1 MVASPAYLESQSQLL
16 TGQVV
21 HLGLILDG
29 SEITEAAFE
38 INPLDAVT
46 AEQTTIA
53 RPSTTLPTGAYNA
66 TPKAWE
72 MPTTAQF
79 QFSNGAS
86 AVSVK
91 QCFVVKGGSSTAG
104 DNTGT
109 IVLLHTFPTPIA
121 LAANQTVILKTP
133 WRWE

>member
-1 MVASPAYLESQSQLL
+1 MVKNPAYLQSESELL
-16 TGQVV
+16 TNQTLY
-21 HLGLILDG
+21 LGLILVGNEVTDV
-29 SEITEAAFE
+29 AFE
-38 INPLDAVT
+38 GDPLLALI
-46 AEQTTIA
+46 AEQTAIA

-72 MPTTAQF
+72 LPTTAQF

-86 AVSVK
+86 AVSFK

-109 IVLLHTFPTPIA
+109 IVLLHTFPSPIA